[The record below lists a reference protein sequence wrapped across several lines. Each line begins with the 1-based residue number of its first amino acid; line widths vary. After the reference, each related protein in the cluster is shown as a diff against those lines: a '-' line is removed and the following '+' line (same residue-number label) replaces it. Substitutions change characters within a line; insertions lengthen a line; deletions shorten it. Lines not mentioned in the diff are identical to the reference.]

1 MTWQNFKNKN
11 SRQNRPHCVR
21 ERKFPLLHETRAFSS
36 PLYLYAIRPLAPDP
50 KGRLPLCTLCL
61 QVCTHTQFFFSS
73 SFVWGREGNVKDT
86 ARSHSKWRLFWKRKI
101 ILWRV
106 THGNVCA
113 RVCPSSWMNC
123 TRRKGCNEWK
133 RGLPSMKS
141 AEQNEAIKKEKVSLE
156 IFVNFYDFSLIKK
169 RLFSEKCICPTVCFK

>member
-1 MTWQNFKNKN
+1 MGICRIWVNLKKIGSF
-11 SRQNRPHCVR
+11 
-21 ERKFPLLHETRAFSS
+21 LLSEVESEISLLNNDA
-36 PLYLYAIRPLAPDP
+36 
-50 KGRLPLCTLCL
+50 
-61 QVCTHTQFFFSS
+61 VFFFSS

-123 TRRKGCNEWK
+123 TRRNGCNEWK
-133 RGLPSMKS
+133 LGLPSMKS